1 MMLLAVHRSTVEQA
15 NKNNALYMGCEID
28 LLTVLE
34 DGYCWLAHNPIL
46 PPEVDPTP
54 PCYGRSLED
63 VLIRYLG
70 PDVSKTQLP
79 EIEDHIELVL
89 FFKGMCKVVLIDD
102 GEDEVPAHSSLVNA
116 VNFAILRQKY
126 KHEKGKPNANL

>member
-1 MMLLAVHRSTVEQA
+1 MNALAVYRSTVEQA
-15 NKNNALYMGCEID
+15 NKINAPYMGCEID

-79 EIEDHIELVL
+79 EIEDHIERVL

-102 GEDEVPAHSSLVNA
+102 GEDEVPAHSSLANA
-116 VNFAILRQKY
+116 VNFAILHQKY
-126 KHEKGKPNANL
+126 THDKRKPNADL